1 MCCVPNTL
9 CQCDSSAPLGEVN
22 KGDAIASLLAARAA
36 QTLRSRID

>member
-36 QTLRSRID
+36 QTLSRID